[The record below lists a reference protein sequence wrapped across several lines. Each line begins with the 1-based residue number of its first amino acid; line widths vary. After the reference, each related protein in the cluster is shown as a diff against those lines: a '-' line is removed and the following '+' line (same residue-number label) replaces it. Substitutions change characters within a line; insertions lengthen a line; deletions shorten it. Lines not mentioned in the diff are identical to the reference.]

1 MKVRVTVRE
10 RAPTEGVDPQMTW
23 IQGKSALD
31 QIRDSA
37 GFDRPESI
45 AKEREE
51 SRSAAKA
58 PRRKDAKT
66 QR

>member
-31 QIRDSA
+31 QV
-37 GFDRPESI
+37 
-45 AKEREE
+45 
-51 SRSAAKA
+51 
-58 PRRKDAKT
+58 
-66 QR
+66 